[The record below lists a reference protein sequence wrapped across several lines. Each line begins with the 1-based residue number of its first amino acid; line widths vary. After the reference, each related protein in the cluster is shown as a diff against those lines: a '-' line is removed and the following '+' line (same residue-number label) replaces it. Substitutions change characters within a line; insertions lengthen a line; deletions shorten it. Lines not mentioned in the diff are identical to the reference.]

1 MSEFDSPNYAEYVY
15 ERKAEGTLLL
25 ARILM
30 ITAYVLF
37 AGAFFVVCYTVGIIP
52 VFAICPLLLFII
64 WLCTWRLVSYD
75 YYYEFKAGTLELGA
89 VRLKK
94 SDRRKFPKLT
104 VHIRDVEYAD
114 EYPGDSEKLADIKK
128 VYDFSESKSSPNRI
142 VLVFRSSEGRAA
154 VIFEGTAKVA
164 NLIAAFCQGGKSLKG
179 KKFHG

>member
-114 EYPGDSEKLADIKK
+114 EYPGDSEKLAGIKK
-128 VYDFSESKSSPNRI
+128 
-142 VLVFRSSEGRAA
+142 GRASRLWWTHSLWTLTVPHPGNSCA
-154 VIFEGTAKVA
+154 EGSGDSRPTKFPQWKVR
-164 NLIAAFCQGGKSLKG
+164 LKRRDQRG
-179 KKFHG
+179 IQHIV